1 MFNSSRLRLLAIA
14 ASIASAACLLV
25 FTTVTAFAHGNKS
38 GLDIK
43 IRAENRSDS
52 DTPAFC
58 PGFGPGLVG
67 DSLSVDVSTDIDGN
81 ATGTAVFAGAD
92 GTDVVMEIDKVFVF
106 FGGMVLME
114 SSTRNSIPI
123 WLGSYE
129 EAGPNYNP
137 VHVNV
142 EFPRGCGNTV
152 STFTVDADKVTTQIK
167 FQ

>member
-1 MFNSSRLRLLAIA
+1 MFTSLKLRLSVIATSILTIAILFA
-14 ASIASAACLLV
+14 AGSGPV
-25 FTTVTAFAHGNKS
+25 FGHGNKA

-43 IRAENRSDS
+43 IRAQNRSDADS
-52 DTPAFC
+52 PALC

-67 DSLSVDVSTDIDGN
+67 DSLSVDAKTDADGN
-81 ATGTAVFAGAD
+81 ASGIAVFSGAD
-92 GTDVVMEIDKVFVF
+92 GTDVVMNIDKVFVF
-106 FGGMVLME
+106 FGGIALQD
-114 SSTRNSIPI
+114 STTRNTIPI

-129 EAGPNYNP
+129 ESGPNYNP